1 MSVTRAPM
9 DYEQAGELKI
19 GQVGIANLRIRTLD
33 VDQLIREMRER
44 VERAPKLFGRA
55 AVIVDFG
62 GLMQLPDAAT
72 ARALKMHRRTLQRK
86 LSKRPVRI

>member
-33 VDQLIREMRER
+33 VD
-44 VERAPKLFGRA
+44 
-55 AVIVDFG
+55 
-62 GLMQLPDAAT
+62 
-72 ARALKMHRRTLQRK
+72 
-86 LSKRPVRI
+86 S